1 LWIVP
6 FVVLALGYLTNNVVQ
21 LNNEIYTHLTFYLFA
36 DAWRVNSHDRFCR
49 GRNGPHEVR
58 HSQFLKIPIKVFTGV
73 KVVSPGD
80 ERFWMFKRRKFRQ
93 ITRLSDQFR
102 CDRRHWQIVKTGIR
116 IRVRLKIKTNLIKLL
131 LKFLIQNR
139 FFNRRKLFVK
149 VKYLLLSLCIII
161 NRGQF
166 TPGKGKTDIIY
177 CCRDYSLRQNPCRWS
192 KNKWYWCRH
201 DTCGVTYKIQG
212 LLQEMGGPGGGPK
225 LSLTMWIFLGFWSF
239 LSLPAAI
246 QEMAHK
252 NKYPR
257 KWS

>member
-1 LWIVP
+1 MWIVP

-21 LNNEIYTHLTFYLFA
+21 LNNEIYIHLTFYLFA

-139 FFNRRKLFVK
+139 FFNRRKLFVEM
-149 VKYLLLSLCIII
+149 KYLLLSLCIII

-212 LLQEMGGPGGGPK
+212 LLQERWAP
-225 LSLTMWIFLGFWSF
+225 
-239 LSLPAAI
+239 
-246 QEMAHK
+246 
-252 NKYPR
+252 
-257 KWS
+257 